1 MPLRL
6 IHLTLLALC
15 CATVAQAQ
23 DTATLARELVTIKG
37 GYADKK
43 KYLEE
48 VRIRT
53 YIPILLKAVGK
64 GPAWKPGHP
73 NWAETER
80 RIAEEWRKHYLD
92 YLTRMGRIGHDS
104 GYGWIDDALA
114 REYARIFSTEELGT
128 LLNFYRS
135 PAGASLLAM
144 EKAFLAF
151 YPGEMMRSLT
161 RVMIGYETL
170 SSREQ
175 ELFRS
180 PESRARRDF
189 VELFETEQIIHGETL
204 RIGSPYVDAN
214 RPTVQQGA
222 LATAAGH
229 IDALRRQLNAIM
241 LAELQAFLK
250 SDLGR
255 MERVLVGAALPT
267 VTPADEDPVR
277 AKEEEAAFYK
287 GLQLLSA
294 QWRELAAK
302 TAAK

>member
-1 MPLRL
+1 MQFRL
-6 IHLTLLALC
+6 ILPILLAVC
-15 CATVAQAQ
+15 CATFAQAQ
-23 DTATLARELVTIKG
+23 DTATLARELVTLKG

-48 VRIRT
+48 VRIRA

-64 GPAWKPGHP
+64 GPTWKPGHP

-80 RIAEEWRKHYLD
+80 RITEEWRKYYLD
-92 YLTRMGRIGHDS
+92 YLTRMGRDT
-104 GYGWIDDALA
+104 GYGWMDDALT
-114 REYARIFSTEELGT
+114 REYARVFNAEELGA

-135 PAGASLLAM
+135 PAGGSLLAL
-144 EKAFLAF
+144 EKAFLQF
-151 YPGEMMRSLT
+151 YPGEMVRSLT
-161 RVMIGYETL
+161 RVMIGYEAL
-170 SSREQ
+170 SGREQ

-214 RPTVQQGA
+214 RSMVQQGA
-222 LATAAGH
+222 LATAADH
-229 IDALRRQLNAIM
+229 IDALRHQLNAIM
-241 LAELQAFLK
+241 LADLQAFLK
-250 SDLGR
+250 SDIGR
-255 MERVLVGAALPT
+255 MERVFVGAALPT

-287 GLQLLSA
+287 GLLQLST
-294 QWRELAAK
+294 QWHELAAK